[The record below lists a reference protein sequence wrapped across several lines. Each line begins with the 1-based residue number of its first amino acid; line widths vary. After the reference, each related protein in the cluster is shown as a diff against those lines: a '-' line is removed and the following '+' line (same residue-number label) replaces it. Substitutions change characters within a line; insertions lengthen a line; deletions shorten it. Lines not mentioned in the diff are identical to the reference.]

1 MPIASTNP
9 AVVAEA
15 AAAASAASAAEIA
28 NAESG
33 SPAMGGAAA
42 AKLSGP
48 GGVAEATTTVS
59 RRSAGAGRP
68 DDLMSIGAPTIP
80 PIDGRLI
87 DYDSL
92 AAIASLAI
100 AKINDT
106 DVSKQ
111 MGNVQNKQQQST
123 ALRLEQLQKQK
134 EAQEKEDEAKKSSWW
149 QKILGIVLIAV
160 SAVAT
165 VVLPG
170 LGAMALGAT
179 VGGVVMGGGAVA
191 GLTALVGQIVST
203 VTGKDLPLSLGK
215 LWGLFLKACG
225 VPENVA
231 QTLGSLTD
239 IAVTLA
245 SAVVAVRAMAQI
257 ASTMLAKT
265 LRGVEIG
272 SNFTAVVGMITQGS
286 LAIQAGKATDAADR
300 LRADAKGFD
309 SENTRVKDELK
320 QTITD
325 LQATLKRSQ
334 DAYNAAIDLIGK
346 SGATSLAIMRDWGH
360 AGISA

>member
-1 MPIASTNP
+1 MPIANANP
-9 AVVAEA
+9 AAVAETM
-15 AAAASAASAAEIA
+15 AAASAAAAAEIA
-28 NAESG
+28 NAAPNAS
-33 SPAMGGAAA
+33 AMAGAAA
-42 AKLSGP
+42 AKLAGP
-48 GGVAEATTTVS
+48 AGVAAAATTVS
-59 RRSAGAGRP
+59 RRSTGSGRP
-68 DDLMSIGAPTIP
+68 DDLMPAGAPGIP

-87 DYDSL
+87 DYDNL

-100 AKINDT
+100 AKVNDT

-111 MGNVQNKQQQST
+111 MGSVQNKQQQST

-179 VGGVVMGGGAVA
+179 VGGVVLGGSAVV

-245 SAVVAVRAMAQI
+245 SAVVAVKAMAQI
-257 ASTMLAKT
+257 ASTMLAKA

-272 SNFTAVVGMITQGS
+272 SNLTGVVGSISQGA
-286 LAIQAGKATDAADR
+286 LGLETGKATNAADG

-325 LQATLKRSQ
+325 LQSTLKRSQ

-346 SGATSLAIMRDWGH
+346 SGATSLSIMRDWGH
-360 AGISA
+360 SGISA